1 MTDQS
6 AIAVL
11 PGPGAEHLRQAVADV
26 ESALER
32 ATLNGDVALRREVYV
47 RLLED
52 RLANGTSAKSKFEN
66 GDWTDDQRMDGEL
79 ATEAQ
84 RARAIAECLDVPAA
98 RVGELFELS
107 SRAPRLNVPGDW
119 LPDSNAAAVSVI
131 ALLTSAGRH
140 AAQLE
145 TGTADIHQAAEQY
158 GKWDGDFIAH
168 LERERGIE
176 MQGNPRSRN
185 RRVQLLFGGMERAG
199 RLAQELL
206 AP

>member
-11 PGPGAEHLRQAVADV
+11 PGPGAERLRQAVADV

-107 SRAPRLNVPGDW
+107 SRAPRLNIPGDW

-140 AAQLE
+140 AVQLE
-145 TGTADIHQAAEQY
+145 TGTADIHQAAERY

-176 MQGNPRSRN
+176 IQGNPRSRN

>member
-6 AIAVL
+6 TIAVL
-11 PGPGAEHLRQAVADV
+11 PGPGAERLRQAVADV

-52 RLANGTSAKSKFEN
+52 RLANGPLTKAKFEN

-79 ATEAQ
+79 ATETQ

-98 RVGELFELS
+98 RVGELFDLS
-107 SRAPRLNVPGDW
+107 SRAPRLSIPADW

-145 TGTADIHQAAEQY
+145 TGTADIH
-158 GKWDGDFIAH
+158 
-168 LERERGIE
+168 
-176 MQGNPRSRN
+176 
-185 RRVQLLFGGMERAG
+185 
-199 RLAQELL
+199 
-206 AP
+206 

>member
-6 AIAVL
+6 TVAVS
-11 PGPGAEHLRQAVADV
+11 PGPGAERLRQAVADV

-32 ATLNGDVALRREVYV
+32 ATLNGDAALRREVYV

-52 RLANGTSAKSKFEN
+52 RLANGPSVKSEFEN
-66 GDWTDDQRMDGEL
+66 GDWSDDQRLDGEL
-79 ATEAQ
+79 ATEMQ

-98 RVGELFELS
+98 RVGELFDLS
-107 SRAPRLNVPGDW
+107 SRAPRLNIPGDW
-119 LPDSNAAAVSVI
+119 LPDSNAAAVPVI

-145 TGTADIHQAAEQY
+145 TGTADIHKAAEQY

-168 LERERGIE
+168 LERERGVE
-176 MQGNPRSRN
+176 LQGNPRSRN
-185 RRVQLLFGGMERAG
+185 RRVQLLFGGIEQAG
-199 RLAQELL
+199 RLARELL
-206 AP
+206 AK

>member
-11 PGPGAEHLRQAVADV
+11 PGPGAERLRQAVADV

-107 SRAPRLNVPGDW
+107 SRAPRLNIPGDW

-140 AAQLE
+140 AVQLE

-176 MQGNPRSRN
+176 IQGNPRSRI